1 MFKSL
6 QTQAIR
12 AEKKCTNSTAKDKKN
27 ILKKCIM
34 FWNAKN
40 KWSL

>member
-12 AEKKCTNSTAKDKKN
+12 AEKKCTNSTAKDKK
-27 ILKKCIM
+27 KY
-34 FWNAKN
+34 
-40 KWSL
+40 